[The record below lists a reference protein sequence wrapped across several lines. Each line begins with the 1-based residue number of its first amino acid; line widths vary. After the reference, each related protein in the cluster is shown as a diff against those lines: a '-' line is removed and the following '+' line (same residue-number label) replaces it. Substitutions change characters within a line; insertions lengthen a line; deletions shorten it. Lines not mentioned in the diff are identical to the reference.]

1 MTITKNSLIMMIFFL
16 TIKHCLAQSANS
28 QQPTA
33 NSQQPTANS
42 QQPNFN
48 QNNIL
53 FYVNKFTNKKSSL
66 GIRSVFSLHS
76 VAALF
81 LCLFGSSTGLRSMFS
96 CENISFVHVVNS
108 SLLTDR
114 TRKNLPVWGS

>member
-1 MTITKNSLIMMIFFL
+1 MTITKNVLKFYDFLL
-16 TIKHCLAQSANS
+16 TIKRSLAQSANS

-53 FYVNKFTNKKSSL
+53 FYNTNFFIDKSSL
-66 GIRSVFSLHS
+66 GMRSVFSLHS

-81 LCLFGSSTGLRSMFS
+81 LCLLRG
-96 CENISFVHVVNS
+96 
-108 SLLTDR
+108 DR
-114 TRKNLPVWGS
+114 SQ